1 MRLLHGPGT
10 YAALND
16 TQQFVDEMNA
26 TALNAGGGFANYAD
40 WRLPNI
46 KELISIVERKCI
58 RPALNTA
65 VFPAVHFDKF
75 WTSST
80 YEQLTEAAYVEF
92 IYGNN
97 NSSFKDR
104 EWQVRLVR

>member
-46 KELISIVERKCI
+46 SIPDVPDVALFSFKLRVDNKTFS
-58 RPALNTA
+58 LNT
-65 VFPAVHFDKF
+65 H
-75 WTSST
+75 S
-80 YEQLTEAAYVEF
+80 
-92 IYGNN
+92 
-97 NSSFKDR
+97 
-104 EWQVRLVR
+104 